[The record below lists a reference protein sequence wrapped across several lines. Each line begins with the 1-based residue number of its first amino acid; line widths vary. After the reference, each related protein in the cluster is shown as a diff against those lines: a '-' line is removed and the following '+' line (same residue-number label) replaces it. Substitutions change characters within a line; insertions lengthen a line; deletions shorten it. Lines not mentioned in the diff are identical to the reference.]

1 MTHNHIIK
9 MTRTWLLL
17 VLYERGLQVV
27 LHTKFV
33 YRPIK
38 VKIYI
43 TCNSYLSFLF
53 TTRIS

>member
-9 MTRTWLLL
+9 MTRTRLLL

-27 LHTKFV
+27 LHTKFA

-38 VKIYI
+38 VKIYS

-53 TTRIS
+53 TTGIS

>member
-43 TCNSYLSFLF
+43 TCNSYLSLLF
-53 TTRIS
+53 TTGIS